1 MGRYRKIDPR
11 IWNDAKFSSL
21 SHEGQRLFLYV
32 LTHPSMTSLG
42 AFRATPDGLMA
53 EIGINDEQ
61 CNEHCR
67 EQCTEHRQNTFDE
80 LLVKE
85 LVKYDEKSKTVFA
98 PNFIKY
104 NAPENANVVI
114 GWENALDQIPEGSL
128 KLEAIEKAKAS
139 VMIPKKR
146 SKSEVNT
153 LLKAFNERL
162 TPILNS
168 LKKQYESQAQT
179 QLDTVSGT
187 VSSTECR
194 IQEQEQEQY
203 LLNTNKHIPEVSEA
217 IEAPTDESVCCVS
230 SDEDVFDEFD
240 FIDTPIKQQVEQV
253 QLEHF
258 NAQDASKPLTL
269 TELIVACKTY
279 GIKLSH
285 TPKTEA
291 IAARQ
296 TITPAVLEEAVKLWK
311 GTATTTGYFIGI
323 LENASKDPNSIMPHE
338 KREKPQLTAETI
350 TDKQAG
356 YFASRLVKDTSFCST
371 FGVGHQ
377 SFDSFIDQVTRRL
390 HDPVYFNEYLPWMQ
404 KHGFV

>member
-42 AFRATPDGLMA
+42 AFRATHDGQMA

-128 KLEAIEKAKAS
+128 KLEALEKAKAS

-146 SKSEVNT
+146 
-153 LLKAFNERL
+153 
-162 TPILNS
+162 
-168 LKKQYESQAQT
+168 
-179 QLDTVSGT
+179 
-187 VSSTECR
+187 
-194 IQEQEQEQY
+194 
-203 LLNTNKHIPEVSEA
+203 
-217 IEAPTDESVCCVS
+217 
-230 SDEDVFDEFD
+230 
-240 FIDTPIKQQVEQV
+240 
-253 QLEHF
+253 
-258 NAQDASKPLTL
+258 
-269 TELIVACKTY
+269 
-279 GIKLSH
+279 
-285 TPKTEA
+285 
-291 IAARQ
+291 
-296 TITPAVLEEAVKLWK
+296 
-311 GTATTTGYFIGI
+311 
-323 LENASKDPNSIMPHE
+323 
-338 KREKPQLTAETI
+338 
-350 TDKQAG
+350 
-356 YFASRLVKDTSFCST
+356 
-371 FGVGHQ
+371 
-377 SFDSFIDQVTRRL
+377 
-390 HDPVYFNEYLPWMQ
+390 
-404 KHGFV
+404 